1 VAFILSR
8 RQRSQQHTAPTP
20 VDLSH
25 HPELQCLDVTPHD
38 LESYDELTDKHRK
51 SEE

>member
-1 VAFILSR
+1 LSR
-8 RQRSQQHTAPTP
+8 RQRSQQRAALTP

-25 HPELQCLDVTPHD
+25 HPELQSLDITPHD